1 MGNVLSIFSRL
12 WSVKKSDQRIG
23 EEQIKVWAKTE
34 YGKDWVH
41 AYNYYL
47 AMGQMPKENN
57 RGLRNV

>member
-12 WSVKKSDQRIG
+12 WSDKKAKNRIG
-23 EEQIKVWAKTE
+23 EEQVKLWAKTE
-34 YGKDWVH
+34 YGKDWLH

-57 RGLRNV
+57 KGMRNV